1 LSFYPLSDLFTLALH
16 RRETS
21 FQARLGFS
29 KAPAYTLLP
38 HSDRY
43 LHPEETA
50 ALPELNEERKSDH
63 FLRGRFIAKRAL
75 SAYLQE
81 ADPTRIRIKY
91 GVFNQPL
98 VVYPTDSP
106 PRISLSHSDEWAA
119 CLVFS
124 DEHPMGLDLECIRPA
139 NTGAIFSQTTPFE
152 QSFRKK
158 LLEDEATFYT
168 RIWTVKEALSKVF
181 LTGLTANMEVYQIA
195 SIRQYEGYTVSTF
208 SNFEQY
214 KALSFQWENY
224 LCSIVLPRETQCLL
238 PTALLETAFI

>member
-1 LSFYPLSDLFTLALH
+1 LSFQTLSDLFTLALH

-21 FQARLGFS
+21 FRAQLGFS
-29 KAPAYTLLP
+29 KAPAYTLLH
-38 HSDRY
+38 HSACY

-50 ALPELNEERKSDH
+50 ALQELNQERKSDN
-63 FLRGRFIAKRAL
+63 FLRGRFVAKRAL

-81 ADPTRIRIKY
+81 TDLTRIRIKH

-106 PRISLSHSDEWAA
+106 PRISLSHSGEWAA
-119 CLVFS
+119 CLAFS

-139 NTGAIFSQTTPFE
+139 NAEAVYSQTTALE
-152 QSFRKK
+152 RSLRKE

-168 RIWTVKEALSKVF
+168 RIWTIKEALSKVF

-208 SNFEQY
+208 SNFDQY
-214 KALSFQWENY
+214 KAMSFQWENY
-224 LCSIVLPRETQCLL
+224 LCSIVLPKETHCLI
-238 PTALLETAFI
+238 PASLLETASL